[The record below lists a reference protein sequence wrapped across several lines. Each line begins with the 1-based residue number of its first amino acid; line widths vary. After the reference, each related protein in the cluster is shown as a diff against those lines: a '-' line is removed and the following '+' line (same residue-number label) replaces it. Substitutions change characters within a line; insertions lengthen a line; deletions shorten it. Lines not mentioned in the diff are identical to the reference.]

1 MIRFRRDEQRVVG
14 QELARGRHHDLCDM
28 HHAFV
33 RGALTWTVERIIR
46 ISRKAVN
53 TDVVAIAAK
62 LDLPP
67 SPDDLARRFRISRN
81 VICNSSAR
89 RSRRFG
95 LSLRSASAAAVPDH
109 VPIPVKR
116 YDLNWLESARLWVA
130 LIGNPEHQKDADHA
144 ARTGWYLQFA

>member
-14 QELARGRHHDLCDM
+14 QELARGRRHDLCDM

-33 RGALTWTVERIIR
+33 RGALTWTIERMIR

-67 SPDDLARRFRISRN
+67 SPDDLGMRAPSGRATRQAWRLFRWFSCSKACLAVQI
-81 VICNSSAR
+81 
-89 RSRRFG
+89 G
-95 LSLRSASAAAVPDH
+95 LIVPLRSAAWA
-109 VPIPVKR
+109 
-116 YDLNWLESARLWVA
+116 LE
-130 LIGNPEHQKDADHA
+130 
-144 ARTGWYLQFA
+144 LQHG